1 MIAKQKPREKGK
13 FVKIETPPQNTVIVR
28 RPRMNQSLCF
38 DTARL
43 CVFEECMKALERLA
57 SGEMQVYLSFFE
69 LYGFL
74 RSDDDPYY

>member
-1 MIAKQKPREKGK
+1 
-13 FVKIETPPQNTVIVR
+13 
-28 RPRMNQSLCF
+28 
-38 DTARL
+38 
-43 CVFEECMKALERLA
+43 MKALERLA